1 MTPTTL
7 EPLGF
12 TASGEIAF
20 RWTLPDGTTTEEI
33 TLSESD
39 LDTLTAEYRRDT
51 LPLWPVQPCAE
62 CGTDAAQLIEDRP
75 LCHGHAMGFA
85 EAEDWSQ
92 EGLR

>member
-51 LPLWPVQPCAE
+51 LPLWPV
-62 CGTDAAQLIEDRP
+62 
-75 LCHGHAMGFA
+75 
-85 EAEDWSQ
+85 
-92 EGLR
+92 